1 MDSIEKIIY
10 INLEERTDRK
20 DLLLKELSN
29 IQNID
34 DKLIRFNAI
43 KDTNN
48 GAIGCTKSHIK
59 CLEMAIQYNWKNV
72 LILEDDAMWNNY
84 ENGINILTNLMN
96 KSYDVIL
103 LGGTYFSLNEE
114 TFKLNKAH
122 TTTAY
127 VVSNHYYE
135 TLLNNFIEGLQ
146 NLEQTN
152 ISNMYCIDV
161 YWHKLQAKDNWYIV
175 NPALMIQRES
185 YSDIE
190 KQNVNYNVL
199 FNMNVISTNNIKNKN
214 MIYFYHR

>member
-1 MDSIEKIIY
+1 MDNIEKIIY